1 MSEWIRLDEEEIARL
16 DRQLSGQ
23 SEENGIEINVYMS
36 PYNVPLAVRADYDKS
51 KDRFV
56 IHLKYISDEPV
67 TRRPGEDRITLAVG
81 KHSGRLYG
89 IEIDTGDLDVKA
101 VRLQLH
107 VQQEIDRT
115 LQHLLEDPPEWLRPQ
130 SYSVAKQVISDKSD
144 QLFSR
149 LTPA

>member
-1 MSEWIRLDEEEIARL
+1 MSEWIRLDEDEIARL
-16 DRQLSGQ
+16 DRPLSGQ
-23 SEENGIEINVYMS
+23 FEKGIEINVYMS
-36 PYNVPLAVRADYDKS
+36 PYDVPLAIRADYDES
-51 KDRFV
+51 KDRFG

-67 TRRPGEDRITLAVG
+67 TRRPGEDRVTFKVG

-89 IEIDTGDLDVKA
+89 IEIDTSNLDVEA
-101 VRLQLH
+101 VHLKLH

-115 LQHLLEDPPEWLRPQ
+115 LQNLLEDPPEWLRPP
-130 SYSVAKQVISDKSD
+130 SYRVAKQVISNKSD